1 MELYRGIAGRQALLP
16 YEVELCNT
24 LGITDKEYF
33 EFVETVAEYARNR
46 GKGYELIPDIQAGP
60 AAGAFALYTATGTLT
75 ILGQIVVGVALSA
88 ISYLLT
94 PKPKTPEG
102 PPSLTV
108 GGIQG
113 RSRFAPQFDFNSLQE
128 LAALGTFVPL
138 VYSKKGVRVNSQLL
152 FSQIKTTGLGE
163 ILSVVTLFSH
173 GELGAKP
180 DFESFA
186 IGDSLLEN
194 FSERKLAL
202 YFNTGLGGINR
213 LNNSH
218 KFADT
223 IAPETNNLGNRGNRE
238 YSTNDPFSVKIDKN
252 NNALDYRFSTSTS
265 GTKTSFTQSRFGLF
279 APMPNGNAFR
289 VPWESILFG
298 LDANDDFKNRQLPHK
313 IRKILNRYP
322 QYCAVVGSQSS
333 GTRINASKGNTFKYR
348 IYGATREA
356 AFIEQP
362 LDQEGIRLYGDST
375 FFTSRDVRLFQ
386 DTEDNT
392 VSRKHNKFAP
402 YGSEDAKSFVD
413 TVRNQADDSIHVGQ
427 QYMMGTALVTCTK
440 ALDGRQ
446 WSPDGHFAKDYE
458 FTVDEPG
465 LIEIQDVDGINNPF
479 ETLNLQRV
487 SLALVANT
495 KACQITELGIKSKVY
510 RRING
515 FPNLNAVPSAEVMLN
530 TEDKN
535 GSISVGGMSKYVT
548 RYSFFKLQGRPQ
560 HSTSEFKDICN
571 KYLCIK
577 GDSPVEQ
584 YNTISIHHQ
593 KGQYEYRLLPVSGNY
608 ILSADNPVR
617 EAYVLKH
624 SAPIL
629 VNNYTNF
636 ANPIRVFIHA
646 EPLILPSTSLIASGT
661 TVTNNREWR
670 RFNDDFEDSYVNTG
684 GPITQL
690 DRSNNSYQGGVD
702 PITLSANWSY
712 EDISSPNY
720 PGENFPN
727 VYNPPRGLAV
737 TLHKGAQ
744 TWRLTY
750 YTGGITATTLFQANP
765 GTMPTANGQ
774 LPTSFTAIGERDGIR
789 RKVEIG
795 SLVSSTA
802 TANIYKV
809 SVSVPVSNQLVQTV
823 TTITPS
829 TAAGSGSGATLKV
842 TYYAN
847 NSFRSFQIENQG
859 TGYTVGSVLR
869 FTINDGT
876 NNLTT
881 DAMVTSIDQQ
891 ESGQSQKLAE
901 RLANLDQDHLR
912 KMRLQKPY
920 YEETSYNPNNKIADY
935 FLYDAEESS
944 HENNPEH
951 EIVFINEILDSA
963 EGEVSPTYSKLAIAG
978 LRIDSSREFET
989 FNSLSAFI
997 KSGIKI
1003 LPLSDNSAPYNASSS
1018 TTKTSSNNFPEIAY
1032 DLLTNQDYG
1041 AASTIGVLS
1050 VDKTRMALASGYCKA
1065 NCFEWD
1071 GIIDKRF
1078 NLREF
1083 IFEHAGNNLCDFNI
1097 LGGQFSLSPGLPIDS
1112 NSKKIKFD
1120 AVVGGNEIPIRA
1132 LFTDGNIK
1140 DLQVTFL
1147 NPEERQMFKAVV
1159 IYRKD
1164 NENGFPE
1171 NITKTFSYI
1180 ESGQSEADRE
1190 KLPEEVFDFSNWC
1203 TSEAHVR
1210 IFAGIALATRKL
1222 VDHAIT
1228 FETSP
1233 TSVLNLIPGQYVR
1246 LVSESTH
1253 TNRFDNGI
1261 ITESGEVISREPIT
1275 GNPQIYYWKPGSTD
1289 EVREASLS
1297 SAPNNVLFTVKTTDE
1312 SDRLYKIESITY
1324 GEEGFVKVAATHVP
1338 LTSDKKLAILEKIQ
1352 WQNPNSCELNN
1363 NVFEQRFE
1371 DMD

>member
-1 MELYRGIAGRQALLP
+1 MEPYRGIAGRQTLLP

-33 EFVETVAEYARNR
+33 EFVEAVAEYAKNR
-46 GKGYELIPDIQAGP
+46 GKGYELVPDIRCEP
-60 AAGAFALYTATGTLT
+60 ATFALVSGGALT
-75 ILGQIVVGVALSA
+75 WFGQIVVGITLSA

-94 PKPKTPEG
+94 PKPKTPET
-102 PPSLTV
+102 PPSMTV

-113 RSRFAPQFDFNSLQE
+113 RSRFSPQFDFNSLQE

-138 VYSKKGVRVNSQLL
+138 VYSKKGVRVTSQLL

-173 GELGAKP
+173 GELGESP

-202 YFNTGLGGINR
+202 YFNTGLSGINR

-218 KFADT
+218 RFADT
-223 IAPETNNLGNRGNRE
+223 TAPETNNLQHRGYRE
-238 YSTNDPFSVKIDKN
+238 YSTADPFSIKIEKN
-252 NNALDYRFSTSTS
+252 NNASDYRFSTSTS
-265 GTKTSFTQSRFGLF
+265 GAKTSFTQSRFGLF
-279 APMPNGNAFR
+279 SPMPNGNAFR
-289 VPWESILFG
+289 VPWELVMFAI
-298 LDANDDFKNRQLPHK
+298 DADDDFKNRELPHK
-313 IRKILNRYP
+313 VRKILNRYP
-322 QYCAVVGSQSS
+322 RYCAVIGSQSS
-333 GTRINASKGNTFKYR
+333 GAIVEAVKGDKFTYR
-348 IYGATREA
+348 IFGAERED

-362 LDQEGIRLYGDST
+362 LDQEGLRLYNDAD
-375 FFTSRDVRLFQ
+375 FYEDRDVRLFEGNS
-386 DTEDNT
+386 DSTK
-392 VSRKHNKFAP
+392 VRKHNKFSP
-402 YGSEDAKSFVD
+402 HGSEDAKSAVD
-413 TVRNQADDSIHVGQ
+413 TVRNQADDSIQVGQ
-427 QYMMGTALVTCTK
+427 QYMLGTALATCTEV
-440 ALDGRQ
+440 LDGRQ
-446 WSPDGHFAKDYE
+446 WSPDKYFSKDFE
-458 FTVDEPG
+458 FTVDEAG
-465 LIEIQDVDGINNPF
+465 LVEIQDVNAINAPF
-479 ETLNLQRV
+479 NTLNLQRV
-487 SLALVANT
+487 SLALVTNT
-495 KACQITELGIKSKVY
+495 KACHITELGIKSKVF
-510 RRING
+510 RRVNG
-515 FPNLNAVPSAEVMLN
+515 FPNLNGVPSAEIILN
-530 TEDKN
+530 TEDRN
-535 GSISVGGMSKYVT
+535 GTIGVGSMSKYLT

-560 HSTSEFKDICN
+560 HSQLDFKDICN
-571 KYLCIK
+571 TFLCIK

-593 KGQYEYRLLPVSGNY
+593 KGQYEYRLLPVAGNY
-608 ILSADNPVR
+608 ILSSNNFDR
-617 EAYVLKH
+617 GAYVLNH
-624 SAPIL
+624 AAPIRF
-629 VNNYTNF
+629 NEF
-636 ANPIRVFIHA
+636 KGFSDPIKVFIHA
-646 EPLILPSTSLIASGT
+646 DPLLLPSVDQIALGTS
-661 TVTNNREWR
+661 VTNNREWR
-670 RFNDDFEDSYVNTG
+670 RFNDDFVDSASSLG
-684 GPITQL
+684 GPITSLSRQE
-690 DRSNNSYQGGVD
+690 NSYQGGVD
-702 PITLSANWSY
+702 PLTLGSNWSY
-712 EDISSPNY
+712 EDITDASY

-727 VYNPPRGLAV
+727 VYNPIRGLAV
-737 TLHKGAQ
+737 VLLKGS
-744 TWRLTY
+744 TKWRLVY
-750 YTGGITATTLFQANP
+750 YTGGITATTLFEADA
-765 GTMPTANGQ
+765 GTMPTENGQ
-774 LPTSFTAIGERDGIR
+774 LPTSFAAIGERDGVQ

-795 SLVSSTA
+795 DLVSSSA
-802 TANIYKV
+802 KENRYKV
-809 SVSVPVSNQLVQTV
+809 TVSVAVSTQLTQTV
-823 TTITPS
+823 TTVTPS
-829 TAAGSGSGATLKV
+829 TASGTGSGAKLKV

-859 TGYTVGSVLR
+859 TGYTVGSILR

-881 DAMVTSIDQQ
+881 DTVVAAIDEQ
-891 ESGQSQKLAE
+891 EEGQSESLTK
-901 RLANLDQDHLR
+901 RLEELDTMWQR

-920 YEETSYNPNNKIADY
+920 YEETNYNPNNKIADY
-935 FLYDAEESS
+935 FLYDAEDSS
-944 HENNPEH
+944 HADNPEH
-951 EIVFINEILDSA
+951 EIVFVNEILDSE
-963 EGEVSPTYSKLAIAG
+963 EGAISPTYSNLAIAG
-978 LRIDSSREFET
+978 LRINSSREFET
-989 FNSLSAFI
+989 FNNLSAFI

-1003 LPLSDNSAPYNASSS
+1003 LPLSDNSAPYSASSS
-1018 TTKTSSNNFPEIAY
+1018 TEKISSNNFPEIAY
-1032 DLLTNQDYG
+1032 DLLTNPDYG

-1071 GIIDKRF
+1071 GIIDRRF
-1078 NLREF
+1078 NLRDF
-1083 IFEHAGNNLCDFNI
+1083 IFEHAGNNFCDFNI

-1120 AVVGGNEIPIRA
+1120 AVIGGNEIPIRA
-1132 LFTDGNIK
+1132 LFTDGNVK

-1203 TSEAHVR
+1203 TSESHAKM
-1210 IFAGIALATRKL
+1210 FAAIALATRKL
-1222 VDHAIT
+1222 VDHAIS

-1297 SAPNNVLFTVKTTDE
+1297 SAPNDVLFTVKTTDE

-1324 GEEGFVKVAATHVP
+1324 GEEGFVKIAATHVP
-1338 LTSDKKLAILEKIQ
+1338 LTSDKKLAILEKLE
-1352 WQNPNSCELNN
+1352 WQNPESCKLNDV
-1363 NVFEQRFE
+1363 VFSDRFE